1 MFKLAA
7 YTEVKDGSFISISE
21 IETIQV
27 ARLKDENEINLYD
40 SNQTIEI
47 HDKEQNES
55 ESDFS
60 LFIDD

>member
-27 ARLKDENEINLYD
+27 TRLKDENEINLYD

-47 HDKEQNES
+47 YEEGSNES
-55 ESDFS
+55 Y
-60 LFIDD
+60 